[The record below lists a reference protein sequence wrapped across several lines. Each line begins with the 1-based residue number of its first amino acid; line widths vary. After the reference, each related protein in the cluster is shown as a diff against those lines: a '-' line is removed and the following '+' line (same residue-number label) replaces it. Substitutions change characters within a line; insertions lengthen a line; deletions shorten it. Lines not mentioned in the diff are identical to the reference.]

1 MIPVKSPATRTRMTA
16 GLLAAVAVLGVCG
29 AATAE
34 VRFVY
39 QDILDVTAAG
49 AERLRPVAITCDPLN
64 GEICITDDR
73 QSLFALTNT
82 DGIQIFRTGAFAGL
96 SFPLDGSLD
105 RDGGIV
111 FLDSDGD
118 YGFTIKRLDLFGEP
132 VDFAAQ
138 PVHPGW
144 APRYLIITRDGNFV
158 TLDAFRGT
166 LAKHDSRS
174 GEVIWVSTV
183 TNDSGSDVLHLGRP
197 AEAEDGRLYIPG
209 GNLNRVLVFTADG
222 RNDSAFGRYGTG
234 PGRMIFPV
242 GAAFLPDGTFLM
254 LDRMRHK
261 IMVFD
266 ADHQFLGEYGSLG
279 AGPGQ
284 FYHPSS
290 LATDHTGRCFVGQG
304 FQGRVQVFK
313 VEIS

>member
-1 MIPVKSPATRTRMTA
+1 MVAVKSPATCQKMTPR
-16 GLLAAVAVLGVCG
+16 LLAAALVLGVCG
-29 AATAE
+29 SAAAE
-34 VRFVY
+34 VRFIF
-39 QDILDVTAAG
+39 QDNLDVTAPG
-49 AERLRPVAITCDPLN
+49 SQRLRPAAITCDPLN

-73 QSLFALTNT
+73 QSLFVIANT

-111 FLDSDGD
+111 FLDSDEDFGS
-118 YGFTIKRLDLFGEP
+118 TIKRLDLFGEP
-132 VDFAAQ
+132 VDFSVE

-144 APRYLIITRDGNFV
+144 APRYLIITRDGNFL
-158 TLDAFRGT
+158 TLDAFPGT

-174 GEVIWVSTV
+174 GELIWVT
-183 TNDSGSDVLHLGRP
+183 TIANDSGSDVLHLGRP
-197 AEAEDGRLYIPG
+197 AEAEDGRIYIPG
-209 GNLNRVLVFTADG
+209 GNLNQVLVFTPDG

-261 IMVFD
+261 IMAFD
-266 ADHQFLGEYGSLG
+266 ADHQFIGEYGSLG